1 MCECICICVLEFV
14 FVYLYLYL
22 YLHPCWRSVVVPI
35 FTDGKFWSQLFDIS
49 PLTQKRFLFQNR
61 CIFVC
66 SPSALPFV
74 SLHLCIFYLH
84 FIFLIICIS
93 IISSPTTDQR
103 ICICIAFLCI
113 LRVCVFIPSFKVIPA
128 TPPIDPRNMSKISL
142 QSSPLCQCQ
151 KPVEVKNEERI
162 MILRKETRLCCKICG
177 PIYAHWIFESPGILQ
192 SRQAGCTAG
201 RWLGQRWWG
210 RSSWSARFRS
220 LASCPPGSVSRSTFC
235 RCWFSK
241 LLNIYME
248 FDVDVEFTCNSLTTV
263 RKGPGIGNSA
273 RHTPRWCCT
282 PYPAQRH
289 HHHHQ

>member
-1 MCECICICVLEFV
+1 MFV
-14 FVYLYLYL
+14 F
-22 YLHPCWRSVVVPI
+22 S
-35 FTDGKFWSQLFDIS
+35 
-49 PLTQKRFLFQNR
+49 FQ
-61 CIFVC
+61 
-66 SPSALPFV
+66 AYLPFLRLIQEICQRYRFNL
-74 SLHLCIFYLH
+74 LHC
-84 FIFLIICIS
+84 
-93 IISSPTTDQR
+93 
-103 ICICIAFLCI
+103 AN
-113 LRVCVFIPSFKVIPA
+113 V
-128 TPPIDPRNMSKISL
+128 RNLWRLKM
-142 QSSPLCQCQ
+142 
-151 KPVEVKNEERI
+151 
-162 MILRKETRLCCKICG
+162 RKELWFFAKRQGCVVRFVDPC
-177 PIYAHWIFESPGILQ
+177 AHWIFGSPGILQ

-235 RCWFSK
+235 QCWFSK